1 MGEIPKLISELEVK
15 RIFQFFQ
22 HQIER
27 QAIVVS
33 FVALRPVGDTTFD
46 QLKQMLLET
55 ARSSNLYFVVE
66 QNVMGIVLYEATQKD
81 TQFYLKRLERD
92 FPQIAWQASM
102 CELRQEVADFQLI
115 KAELLAHFPANTT
128 AFEKNSSARF
138 RQRKKMKKKISIVEA
153 NEVARHMLENAIHMI
168 KLPNVEIALQTFS
181 DGEAFLSSDWYHSEH
196 EHIVLLNAK
205 LPRKNGLQVVNELR
219 ELPNDRKFSIFLM
232 SRLPASEDQI
242 SAYEH
247 GVDVYVVR
255 PFNLGVLSAQI
266 KQKLIKR
273 THK

>member
-1 MGEIPKLISELEVK
+1 MGELSKLISELEVK

-33 FVALRPVGDTTFD
+33 VVALRPSEDTTFEEL
-46 QLKQMLLET
+46 QQMLLKT
-55 ARSSNLYFVVE
+55 ARSSNLYFMLSKDVI
-66 QNVMGIVLYEATQKD
+66 GILLYEATQKD

-92 FPQIAWQASM
+92 FPQVVWQASI

-115 KAELLAHFPANTT
+115 KEELLAQLSVNTT
-128 AFEKNSSARF
+128 AFEKSISTRF
-138 RQRKKMKKKISIVEA
+138 SQRKKMKKKISIVEA
-153 NEVARHMLENAIHMI
+153 NEVARHMLENAIHTI

-205 LPRKNGLQVVNELR
+205 LPRKNGLQVVSELR

-232 SRLPASEDQI
+232 SRLPAPEDQI

-247 GVDVYVVR
+247 GVDAYVVR
-255 PFNLGVLSAQI
+255 PFNLGVLSAQV
-266 KQKLIKR
+266 KQKLMKR
-273 THK
+273 VHK

>member
-1 MGEIPKLISELEVK
+1 MGELSKLISELEVK

-33 FVALRPVGDTTFD
+33 VVALRPSEDTTFEEL
-46 QLKQMLLET
+46 QQMLLKT
-55 ARSSNLYFVVE
+55 ARSSNLYFMLSKDVI
-66 QNVMGIVLYEATQKD
+66 GIVLYEATQKD
-81 TQFYLKRLERD
+81 AQFYLKRLERD
-92 FPQIAWQASM
+92 FPQVVWQASI

-115 KAELLAHFPANTT
+115 KEELLAQFSVNTT
-128 AFEKNSSARF
+128 AFEKSISTRF
-138 RQRKKMKKKISIVEA
+138 SQRKKMKKKISIVEA
-153 NEVARHMLENAIHMI
+153 NEVARHMLENAIHTI

-205 LPRKNGLQVVNELR
+205 LPRKNGLQVVSELR

-232 SRLPASEDQI
+232 SRLPAPEDQI

-247 GVDVYVVR
+247 GVDAYVVR
-255 PFNLGVLSAQI
+255 PFNLGVLSAQV
-266 KQKLIKR
+266 KQKLMKR
-273 THK
+273 VHK